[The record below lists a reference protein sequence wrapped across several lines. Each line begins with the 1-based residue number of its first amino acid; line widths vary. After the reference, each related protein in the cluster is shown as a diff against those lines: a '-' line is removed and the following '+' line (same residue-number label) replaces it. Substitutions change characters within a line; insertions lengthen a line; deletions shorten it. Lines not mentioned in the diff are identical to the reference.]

1 MYICFTHMGLIA
13 LSVLTFK
20 NVSASKSF
28 NPADVLDFDVKS
40 HWAFARKGHQPVLKV
55 LYKSP
60 SFRVNA
66 PFISSLPFLNSSK
79 KSRLKHLQAPAAGSL
94 PS

>member
-1 MYICFTHMGLIA
+1 MHICFTDTGLIA

-28 NPADVLDFDVKS
+28 NPADVLDFVKL

-55 LYKSP
+55 YYKSP

-66 PFISSLPFLNSSK
+66 PFISSVSF
-79 KSRLKHLQAPAAGSL
+79 HF
-94 PS
+94 

>member
-1 MYICFTHMGLIA
+1 MLFLESFVMHICYTDVGLIA

-20 NVSASKSF
+20 NASASKSF
-28 NPADVLDFDVKS
+28 NPADVLDFDVKL

-55 LYKSP
+55 FNKSQ

-66 PFISSLPFLNSSK
+66 PFI
-79 KSRLKHLQAPAAGSL
+79 
-94 PS
+94 PSVSFHF

>member
-1 MYICFTHMGLIA
+1 MHICFTDTGLIA

-28 NPADVLDFDVKS
+28 NPADVLDFDVKL
-40 HWAFARKGHQPVLKV
+40 HWSFARKGHQPVLKV
-55 LYKSP
+55 FYKSP

-66 PFISSLPFLNSSK
+66 PFIPSVSLHF
-79 KSRLKHLQAPAAGSL
+79 
-94 PS
+94 